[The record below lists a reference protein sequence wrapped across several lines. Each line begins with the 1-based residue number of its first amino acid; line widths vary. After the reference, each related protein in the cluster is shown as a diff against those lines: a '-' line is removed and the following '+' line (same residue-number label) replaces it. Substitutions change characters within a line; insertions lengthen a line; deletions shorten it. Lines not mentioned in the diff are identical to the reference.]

1 MHPPHQFAAVPIGR
15 LRHTIPITGSGARFS
30 PIRFLLTGAA
40 PNMGTRPVSFVRRA
54 AKQKTLC
61 IIIYKQL
68 LFSNRGITPGSSGF
82 FGLSNA
88 GEYDSLVACHRPP
101 VCPICHVL
109 SWKLCWTLSQ
119 MDLAGG
125 TFAAQKAQGQVAT
138 VSIEAVRFLRPVAV
152 GDEVSCYCS
161 LGHKGGTSVAVRIET
176 WARDRAGSDPE
187 KVTEGVFTYVALDEH
202 GKPRELDRNDAGT

>member
-1 MHPPHQFAAVPIGR
+1 
-15 LRHTIPITGSGARFS
+15 
-30 PIRFLLTGAA
+30 
-40 PNMGTRPVSFVRRA
+40 
-54 AKQKTLC
+54 
-61 IIIYKQL
+61 
-68 LFSNRGITPGSSGF
+68 
-82 FGLSNA
+82 
-88 GEYDSLVACHRPP
+88 
-101 VCPICHVL
+101 
-109 SWKLCWTLSQ
+109 